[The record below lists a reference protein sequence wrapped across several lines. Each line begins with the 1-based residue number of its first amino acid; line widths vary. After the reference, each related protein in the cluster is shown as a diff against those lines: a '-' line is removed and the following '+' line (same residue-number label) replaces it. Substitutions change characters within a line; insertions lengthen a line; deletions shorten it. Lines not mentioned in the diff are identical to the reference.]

1 MEASFIFQFIILIIS
16 VIIHEVAHG
25 YMALWL
31 GDPTAKYE
39 GRLTLNPVKHID
51 LWGSIIIPIIT
62 TLAGF
67 TFGWAKPVPYN
78 PYNLRNQRWG
88 DALVAI
94 AGPASNIILASLFGL
109 VIRLG
114 MHFSFLSAEFISLA
128 SLVVLVNIV
137 LALFN
142 LVPIPPLDGSK
153 IFFSIWGPLRY
164 SALRAKL
171 EQYSLFLVLIFALFL
186 WQFLSPL
193 VYMLFTLI
201 TGLPLA

>member
-142 LVPIPPLDGSK
+142 LVPIHPLDGGK
-153 IFFSIWGPLRY
+153 ILVGILPKKCTFFSIFRSFASTLRFSSKGPLPAISRC
-164 SALRAKL
+164 
-171 EQYSLFLVLIFALFL
+171 IF
-186 WQFLSPL
+186 P
-193 VYMLFTLI
+193 
-201 TGLPLA
+201 

>member
-153 IFFSIWGPLRY
+153 IFFSIWGPLR
-164 SALRAKL
+164 
-171 EQYSLFLVLIFALFL
+171 
-186 WQFLSPL
+186 
-193 VYMLFTLI
+193 
-201 TGLPLA
+201 